1 MKKLYF
7 ECASGISGD
16 MTVAS
21 LLDLGAD
28 ESVLRKALA
37 SLPLSGY
44 GIEISRVS
52 KSGLDCCDFNVILDA
67 EHENHDH
74 DMEYLHGHD
83 HSHDDHNHH
92 HAHDHSHEHSYEGDH
107 EHHHEHSHEEDH
119 EHSHVHA
126 CDAAS
131 GDHTH
136 EHHHHDHH
144 EHHHAHEHRGM
155 HEVMDILA
163 EAELS
168 DTARKLAVKI
178 FTILGEAEAKAHGT
192 TLEKVHFHE
201 VGAVDSI
208 VDIVGA
214 AVCLDN
220 LGIQDV
226 VIQELAEGHG
236 MIRCQ
241 HGLLPIPVPA
251 VANIVAAHGL
261 DLQITET
268 EGELVTPTGAAI
280 AAAIRTEEKLPKHFK
295 IVKTGLGA
303 GKRAYDRPSVLRVM
317 ILETTEGEKAES
329 GTDAVAAPAEK
340 EGTVK
345 LETNIDDCSGEELG
359 YVMDQL
365 FDAGAKDVHYTP
377 VFMKKNR
384 PAYQLN
390 VICKKDDVEK
400 MEEIIFYETT
410 TIGIRRFDLKRCEL
424 PREMKEVETELGKAM
439 VKICSYKGMKKAYPE
454 YDCVRQLAK
463 EHHKTFDQTFR
474 IVKAAAEQLL

>member
-28 ESVLRKALA
+28 EAVLRKALA

-251 VANIVAAHGL
+251 VANIAAAHGL

-303 GKRAYDRPSVLRVM
+303 GKRAYDRPSILRVM

-410 TIGIRRFDLKRCEL
+410 TVGIRRFDLKRCEL

-454 YDCVRQLAK
+454 YDCVRQLAR

>member
-28 ESVLRKALA
+28 EAVLRKALD

-92 HAHDHSHEHSYEGDH
+92 HAHEHSHEHSHEGDH
-107 EHHHEHSHEEDH
+107 EHHHGHSHEEGHEHYHEHSHEEGH
-119 EHSHVHA
+119 EH
-126 CDAAS
+126 
-131 GDHTH
+131 
-136 EHHHHDHH
+136 HH

-163 EAELS
+163 AADLS
-168 DTARKLAVKI
+168 EGARKLAVKI

-192 TLEKVHFHE
+192 TLENVHFHE

-214 AVCLDN
+214 SVCLDN

-226 VIQELAEGHG
+226 VIRELAEGHG

-251 VANIVAAHGL
+251 VANIVATHGL

-303 GKRAYDRPSVLRVM
+303 GKRVYDRPSILRVM
-317 ILETTEGEKAES
+317 ILETTEGEEAES

-400 MEEIIFYETT
+400 MEEIIFSETT

-454 YDCVRQLAK
+454 YDGVRQLAK

>member
-1 MKKLYF
+1 
-7 ECASGISGD
+7 
-16 MTVAS
+16 
-21 LLDLGAD
+21 
-28 ESVLRKALA
+28 
-37 SLPLSGY
+37 
-44 GIEISRVS
+44 
-52 KSGLDCCDFNVILDA
+52 
-67 EHENHDH
+67 
-74 DMEYLHGHD
+74 
-83 HSHDDHNHH
+83 
-92 HAHDHSHEHSYEGDH
+92 
-107 EHHHEHSHEEDH
+107 
-119 EHSHVHA
+119 
-126 CDAAS
+126 
-131 GDHTH
+131 
-136 EHHHHDHH
+136 
-144 EHHHAHEHRGM
+144 M

-163 EAELS
+163 AADLS
-168 DTARKLAVKI
+168 EGARKLAVKI

-192 TLEKVHFHE
+192 TLENVHFHE

-214 AVCLDN
+214 SVCLDN

-226 VIQELAEGHG
+226 VIRELAEGHG

-251 VANIVAAHGL
+251 VANIVATHGL

-295 IVKTGLGA
+295 IIKTGLGA
-303 GKRAYDRPSVLRVM
+303 GKRVYDRPSILRVM
-317 ILETTEGEKAES
+317 ILETTEREEAES

-390 VICKKDDVEK
+390 VICKKADVEK
-400 MEEIIFYETT
+400 MEEIIFSETT

>member
-1 MKKLYF
+1 
-7 ECASGISGD
+7 
-16 MTVAS
+16 
-21 LLDLGAD
+21 
-28 ESVLRKALA
+28 
-37 SLPLSGY
+37 
-44 GIEISRVS
+44 
-52 KSGLDCCDFNVILDA
+52 
-67 EHENHDH
+67 
-74 DMEYLHGHD
+74 
-83 HSHDDHNHH
+83 
-92 HAHDHSHEHSYEGDH
+92 
-107 EHHHEHSHEEDH
+107 
-119 EHSHVHA
+119 
-126 CDAAS
+126 
-131 GDHTH
+131 
-136 EHHHHDHH
+136 
-144 EHHHAHEHRGM
+144 
-155 HEVMDILA
+155 
-163 EAELS
+163 
-168 DTARKLAVKI
+168 
-178 FTILGEAEAKAHGT
+178 
-192 TLEKVHFHE
+192 
-201 VGAVDSI
+201 
-208 VDIVGA
+208 
-214 AVCLDN
+214 
-220 LGIQDV
+220 
-226 VIQELAEGHG
+226 

-303 GKRAYDRPSVLRVM
+303 GKRAYDRPSILRVM

-390 VICKKDDVEK
+390 VICKKADVEK

>member
-28 ESVLRKALA
+28 EAVLRKALD

-52 KSGLDCCDFNVILDA
+52 KSGLDCCDFDVILDA

-74 DMEYLHGHD
+74 DMEYLHSHD

-92 HAHDHSHEHSYEGDH
+92 HAHEHSHEEGH

-119 EHSHVHA
+119 EHYHVHA
-126 CDAAS
+126 CDADS

-136 EHHHHDHH
+136 EHHHHDHDHH

-163 EAELS
+163 AADLS
-168 DTARKLAVKI
+168 EGARKLAVKI

-192 TLEKVHFHE
+192 TLENVHFHE

-214 AVCLDN
+214 SVCLDN

-226 VIQELAEGHG
+226 VIRELAEGHG

-251 VANIVAAHGL
+251 VANIVATHGL

-295 IVKTGLGA
+295 IVKMGLGA
-303 GKRAYDRPSVLRVM
+303 GKRVYDRPSILRVM
-317 ILETTEGEKAES
+317 ILETTEGEEAES
-329 GTDAVAAPAEK
+329 GTDAVAAPVEK

-400 MEEIIFYETT
+400 MEEIIFSETT